1 MVRIAFILYSKK
13 KEPIFEEEIHMAD
26 LKPWFEKGMNQYE
39 YINSMQVHK
48 ENLLKV
54 YNEFELD
61 ESDKVFLRTL
71 QEKELKAIILAADW
85 CGDAMVNLPIFMRM
99 ADEALLETRY
109 LIRDENLELMDQYL
123 TNGKS
128 RSIPIFIF
136 INKDFEEVGKWGP
149 RSPKAQEIAE
159 ELKANVPDKESPEYD
174 AAFKAFIKSFVERI
188 TTDKE
193 LWNEIKNSMIATLKN
208 A

>member
-1 MVRIAFILYSKK
+1 M
-13 KEPIFEEEIHMAD
+13 EEEHIMTN

-54 YNEFELD
+54 YNGFQLD
-61 ESDKVFLRTL
+61 EADKELLHLL

-85 CGDAMVNLPIFMRM
+85 CGDAMVNLPILMRI

-123 TNGKS
+123 TNGKA
-128 RSIPIFIF
+128 RSIPIIIF
-136 INKDFEEVGKWGP
+136 VNKEFEEVGKWGP
-149 RSPKAQEIAE
+149 RSPEAQAVAD
-159 ELKANVPDKESPEYD
+159 ELKANIPDKDSPQYD
-174 AAFKAFIKSFVERI
+174 AAFKAFIKSFTERI
-188 TTDKE
+188 TTDE
-193 LWNEIKNSMIATLKN
+193 VLWRDIKNSIIATIKN

>member
-1 MVRIAFILYSKK
+1 
-13 KEPIFEEEIHMAD
+13 MAN
-26 LKPWFEKGMNQYE
+26 LKPWFEKGLNQFD

-54 YNEFELD
+54 YNQFQLE
-61 ESDKVFLRTL
+61 ESDKELLQAL
-71 QEKELKAIILAADW
+71 QEKELKAIVLTADW
-85 CGDAMVNLPIFMRM
+85 CGDAMVNLPILMRV
-99 ADEALLETRY
+99 ADEALIETRY

-128 RSIPIFIF
+128 RSIPIIVFV
-136 INKDFEEVGKWGP
+136 NKDYEEVGKWGP
-149 RSPKAQEIAE
+149 RSPKAQALAD
-159 ELKANVPDKESPEYD
+159 ELKASVPEKESPEYD
-174 AAFKAFIKSFVERI
+174 AAFKAFIKSFVESI

-193 LWNEIKNSMIATLKN
+193 LWNDIKTSMISILKD

>member
-1 MVRIAFILYSKK
+1 MSN
-13 KEPIFEEEIHMAD
+13 
-26 LKPWFEKGMNQYE
+26 LKPWFEKGMNQFD

-54 YNEFELD
+54 YNGFQLD
-61 ESDKVFLRTL
+61 ESDKELLHAL

-85 CGDAMVNLPIFMRM
+85 CGDAMVNLPILMRI

-123 TNGKS
+123 TNGKA
-128 RSIPIFIF
+128 RSIPIIIF
-136 INKDFEEVGKWGP
+136 VNKEYEEVGKWGP
-149 RSPKAQEIAE
+149 RSPEAQAVAN

-174 AAFKAFIKSFVERI
+174 AAFKAFIKSFTERI
-188 TTDKE
+188 TTDE
-193 LWNEIKNSMIATLKN
+193 VLWKDIKNSIMTTLKN

>member
-1 MVRIAFILYSKK
+1 MTN
-13 KEPIFEEEIHMAD
+13 
-26 LKPWFEKGMNQYE
+26 LKPWFEKGMNQYD
-39 YINSMQVHK
+39 YINSMKVHK

-54 YNEFELD
+54 YNQFRLD
-61 ESDKVFLRTL
+61 ESDKDLLQAL

-85 CGDAMVNLPIFMRM
+85 CGDAMVNLPILMRI

-128 RSIPIFIF
+128 RSIPIIIF
-136 INKDFEEVGKWGP
+136 VNKDFEEVGKWGP
-149 RSPKAQEIAE
+149 RAPEAQVIAD
-159 ELKANVPDKESPEYD
+159 ELKAQVPDKESPEYD
-174 AAFKAFIKSFVERI
+174 AAFKAFIKSFTERI
-188 TTDKE
+188 TTDE
-193 LWNEIKNSMIATLKN
+193 ALWNNIKNSIISTLKD

>member
-1 MVRIAFILYSKK
+1 MQEIKN
-13 KEPIFEEEIHMAD
+13 FEGEYIMAN
-26 LKPWFEKGMNQYE
+26 LKPWFEKGMNQFD

-54 YNEFELD
+54 YNQFRVD
-61 ESDKVFLRTL
+61 ESDKELLQTL
-71 QEKELKAIILAADW
+71 QEKELKAVVLAADW
-85 CGDAMVNLPIFMRM
+85 CGDAMVNLPILMRI

-128 RSIPIFIF
+128 RSIPIIVFV
-136 INKDFEEVGKWGP
+136 NKDFEEVAKWGP
-149 RSPKAQEIAE
+149 RAPEAQAIAD
-159 ELKANVPDKESPEYD
+159 ELKASVPDKESPEYD
-174 AAFKAFIKSFVERI
+174 AAFKAFIKSFTERI
-188 TTDKE
+188 TTDE
-193 LWNEIKNSMIATLKN
+193 ALWNDIKNSLISTLKN

>member
-1 MVRIAFILYSKK
+1 
-13 KEPIFEEEIHMAD
+13 
-26 LKPWFEKGMNQYE
+26 MNQHE
-39 YINSMQVHK
+39 YINTMQVHK

-54 YNEFELD
+54 YNQFQLEEADKELLQA
-61 ESDKVFLRTL
+61 F

-85 CGDAMVNLPIFMRM
+85 CGDAMVNLPILMRM

-123 TNGKS
+123 TNGKA
-128 RSIPIFIF
+128 RSIPIIIF
-136 INKDFEEVGKWGP
+136 LNREFEEVGKWGP
-149 RSPKAQEIAE
+149 RASEAQAIAD

-174 AAFKAFIKSFVERI
+174 AAFKAFIKSFTERI
-188 TTDKE
+188 TTDKA
-193 LWNEIKNSMIATLKN
+193 LWNDIKNSIISALKN

>member
-1 MVRIAFILYSKK
+1 
-13 KEPIFEEEIHMAD
+13 MAN
-26 LKPWFEKGMNQYE
+26 LKPWFEKGLNQFD

-54 YNEFELD
+54 YNQFQLE
-61 ESDKVFLRTL
+61 ESDKELL
-71 QEKELKAIILAADW
+71 QALQGKELKAIVLTADW
-85 CGDAMVNLPIFMRM
+85 CGDAMVNLPILMRV
-99 ADEALLETRY
+99 ADEALIETRY

-128 RSIPIFIF
+128 RSIPIIVFV
-136 INKDFEEVGKWGP
+136 NKDYEEVGKWGP
-149 RSPKAQEIAE
+149 RSPKAQALAD
-159 ELKANVPDKESPEYD
+159 ELKASVPEKESPEYD
-174 AAFKAFIKSFVERI
+174 AAFKAFIKSFVESI

-193 LWNEIKNSMIATLKN
+193 LWNDIKTSMISILKD